1 MSYVFEI
8 THPLLNFKI
17 ALHELDELHVH
28 EEIIP
33 EFVDELAQKI
43 SSDGTFFHPI
53 VVERGH
59 SVVLDGMHRVAA
71 SRKIGFRYIPACLVD
86 YDNPNVKVGSWYRL
100 IQSLQG
106 FREAVEVFEE
116 LDLSTQE
123 GSLVEHLKLI
133 ERREAIAALFTSE
146 YSLALQGSI
155 QDIKDAY
162 DIISDIG
169 ARLRRRGSMI
179 LYDTENEAQRK
190 VNDDRISIGLATPV
204 ISKSEIVE
212 VALAGRTFAP
222 KSTRHIIP
230 ARPMAVNI
238 PTEWLW
244 GDLSLAETNRRV
256 VDLLKSK
263 RIERLPPGQVL
274 DRKYDEELYVFR

>member
-1 MSYVFEI
+1 MSGVFTI
-8 THPLLNFKI
+8 THPLLSFKI
-17 ALHELDELHVH
+17 TLHELDKLHVH

-33 EFVDELAQKI
+33 ELVENLARKI
-43 SSDGTFFHPI
+43 SDDGSFFHPI

-71 SRKIGFRYIPACLVD
+71 SKKIGFRYIPVCLVD
-86 YDNPNVKVGSWYRL
+86 YDNTNIQVGSWYRL
-100 IQSLQG
+100 FQNPSLQ
-106 FREAVEVFEE
+106 EALEVCVG
-116 LDLSTQE
+116 LGLSVQE
-123 GSLVEHLKLI
+123 GSFDGHLKLI

-146 YSLALQGSI
+146 LSLALQGAAR
-155 QDIKDAY
+155 DIKDAY
-162 DIISDIG
+162 DLIRDIG
-169 ARLRRRGSMI
+169 DHLRRRGSMI
-179 LYDTENEAQRK
+179 RYDTENEAQK
-190 VNDDRISIGLATPV
+190 NVNDGRISIGLATPV

-212 VALAGRTFAP
+212 VALSGRIFAP

-238 PTEWLW
+238 PTDWLW
-244 GDLSLAETNRRV
+244 GDLSLGETNRRM

-274 DRKYDEELYVFR
+274 DRKYDEELFVFR

>member
-1 MSYVFEI
+1 LSGVFTI
-8 THPLLNFKI
+8 THPLLSFKI
-17 ALHELDELHVH
+17 TLHELDKLHVH

-33 EFVDELAQKI
+33 ELVENLARKI
-43 SSDGTFFHPI
+43 SDDGSFFHPI

-71 SRKIGFRYIPACLVD
+71 SKKIGFRYIPVCLVD
-86 YDNPNVKVGSWYRL
+86 YDNTNIQVGSWYRL
-100 IQSLQG
+100 FQNPSLQ
-106 FREAVEVFEE
+106 EALEVCVG
-116 LDLSTQE
+116 LGLSVQE
-123 GSLVEHLKLI
+123 GSFDGHLKLI

-146 YSLALQGSI
+146 LSLALQGAAR
-155 QDIKDAY
+155 DIKDAY
-162 DIISDIG
+162 DLIRDIG
-169 ARLRRRGSMI
+169 DHLRRRGSMI
-179 LYDTENEAQRK
+179 RYDTENEAQK
-190 VNDDRISIGLATPV
+190 NVNDGRISIGLATPV

-212 VALAGRTFAP
+212 VALSGRIFAP

-238 PTEWLW
+238 PTDWLW
-244 GDLSLAETNRRV
+244 GDLSLGETNRRM

-274 DRKYDEELYVFR
+274 DRKYDEELFVFR